1 MVVLPKNKEKQHRII
16 EIKRINASVGLYQR
30 VLIVSFLAAAR
41 KIRRELVS
49 NSKPIWTRWSTGGLH
64 WLGYLLTEG
73 ECMRT
78 FIVVLGLL
86 FASNVLAAPL
96 KVVTDEWEGYTSK
109 EGKGYYM
116 DLLRAIYNDPA
127 DSLNVSVLPY
137 ARSLAMVKNGTADM
151 VLGVYFGEIPDK
163 HMAAY
168 VVEQDLV
175 DVVVSTATA
184 KAWKGM
190 ASLEGKSVLA
200 KIGYAFDAI
209 TDVKMKYTEKTSL
222 ANMLKMMSAG
232 RADAVLDYRADLE
245 PLMEGA
251 GLAKDKYTIIESV
264 LSSPIYFGFAD
275 SPKGNAAKARFEK
288 RFKELYESGDIK
300 KMMQSNLGHS
310 KGLTKTLR
318 SWK

>member
-1 MVVLPKNKEKQHRII
+1 MRI
-16 EIKRINASVGLYQR
+16 
-30 VLIVSFLAAAR
+30 
-41 KIRRELVS
+41 
-49 NSKPIWTRWSTGGLH
+49 
-64 WLGYLLTEG
+64 
-73 ECMRT
+73 

-86 FASNVLAAPL
+86 FASNVMAEPL

-116 DLLRAIYNDPA
+116 DLLKAIYNDPA
-127 DSLNVSVLPY
+127 DSLNISVLPY

-175 DVVVSTATA
+175 DVVVPAATA

-190 ASLEGKSVLA
+190 ESLEGKAVLA

-222 ANMLKMMSAG
+222 ANMLKMMSVG
-232 RADAVLDYRADLE
+232 RADAVLDYKADLE
-245 PLMEGA
+245 PLMKGA

-275 SPKGNAAKARFEK
+275 SPKGIAAKARFEK

>member
-1 MVVLPKNKEKQHRII
+1 M
-16 EIKRINASVGLYQR
+16 R
-30 VLIVSFLAAAR
+30 V
-41 KIRRELVS
+41 
-49 NSKPIWTRWSTGGLH
+49 
-64 WLGYLLTEG
+64 
-73 ECMRT
+73 
-78 FIVVLGLL
+78 FIVILGLL
-86 FASNVLAAPL
+86 FVNGVIAEPL

-127 DSLNVSVLPY
+127 DSLNISVLPY

-151 VLGVYFGEIPDK
+151 VLGVYFGEIPNK

-175 DVVVSTATA
+175 DVVVSSATA
-184 KAWKGM
+184 KDWKGM
-190 ASLEGKSVLA
+190 VSLEGKAVLA

-209 TDVKMKYTEKTSL
+209 TDVKMKYTEKTAL
-222 ANMLKMMSAG
+222 ANMLKMVSAG
-232 RADAVLDYRADLE
+232 RADAVLDYKAGLE

-275 SPKGNAAKARFEK
+275 TPKGIAAKATFEK

-300 KMMQSNLGHS
+300 KMMESNLGHS
-310 KGLTKTLR
+310 KGLTKTLQ